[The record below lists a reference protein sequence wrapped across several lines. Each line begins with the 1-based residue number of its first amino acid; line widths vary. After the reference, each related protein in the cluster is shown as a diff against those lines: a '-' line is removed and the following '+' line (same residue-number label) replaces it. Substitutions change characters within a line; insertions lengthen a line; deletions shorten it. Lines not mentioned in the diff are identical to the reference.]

1 MAYLLTLGWPWFA
14 GALALGAF
22 VGFLGFTRARDATFS
37 GGWIVLLGLV
47 ALAIGFS
54 ASIIEAFS
62 GRDAAALDIALLAGG
77 AYAAGLPLGG
87 MIKSLLPEPDRKRAA
102 PAVSIVV
109 ATTAPEPVVLDPVV
123 PEPVVSAP
131 LVPEPVVT
139 ASAVPAPEPVM
150 AAEFADPPSME
161 TPLAALEPATP
172 RAAAPKARGKK
183 AAGVKPETLP
193 APRDGGPDD
202 LARIKGVGPK
212 SLEKLN
218 ALGVFHYDQIA
229 AWDLDN
235 ARWIGA
241 AIGAPGRVE
250 RDKWIQQARAL
261 ASAGVEQ

>member
-54 ASIIEAFS
+54 ASIVEAVS
-62 GRDAAALDIALLAGG
+62 GRDAVTLDIALLAGG

-87 MIKSLLPEPDRKRAA
+87 MIKSLLPEPDRKRVA
-102 PAVSIVV
+102 PAISIVV
-109 ATTAPEPVVLDPVV
+109 ATTAPEPAVSEPVV
-123 PEPVVSAP
+123 SEPVVSEPVVSAS
-131 LVPEPVVT
+131 VGT
-139 ASAVPAPEPVM
+139 ASAPEPVM
-150 AAEFADPPSME
+150 AAEFVDPPSME

-172 RAAAPKARGKK
+172 RATAPKARGKK

-193 APRDGGPDD
+193 APRDGGADD

>member
-1 MAYLLTLGWPWFA
+1 MAYLLSLGWPWFA
-14 GALALGAF
+14 GALALGA
-22 VGFLGFTRARDATFS
+22 VTGFLGFSRAKDATFS
-37 GGWIVLLGLV
+37 GGWIVLLGLA

-54 ASIIEAFS
+54 ASIVEALS
-62 GRDAAALDIALLAGG
+62 GRDALTLDIALLAAG
-77 AYAAGLPLGG
+77 AFAAGLPVGG
-87 MIKSLLPEPDRKRAA
+87 VLKSLLPEPERKRAVA
-102 PAVSIVV
+102 PVAIVV
-109 ATTAPEPVVLDPVV
+109 AAAPEPVVDAPVV
-123 PEPVVSAP
+123 EAVASEPV
-131 LVPEPVVT
+131 
-139 ASAVPAPEPVM
+139 
-150 AAEFADPPSME
+150 AADFADPPSME

-172 RAAAPKARGKK
+172 EAPAAPRARGKK
-183 AAGVKPETLP
+183 SAPGVKPETLS
-193 APRDGGPDD
+193 APRDGGADD

-261 ASAGVEQ
+261 ARAGVEQ

>member
-22 VGFLGFTRARDATFS
+22 VGFLGFSRARDATFS

-62 GRDAAALDIALLAGG
+62 GRDAVALDLALLAGG

-102 PAVSIVV
+102 PAISIVV
-109 ATTAPEPVVLDPVV
+109 ATIAPEPVVL
-123 PEPVVSAP
+123 EPVVSEPVA
-131 LVPEPVVT
+131 PEPVVT
-139 ASAVPAPEPVM
+139 ASAPEPVM
-150 AAEFADPPSME
+150 SAEFADPPSME

-172 RAAAPKARGKK
+172 QAAAPKARGKK

-218 ALGVFHYDQIA
+218 AVGVFHYDQIA